1 MPFSYKIFVKQLTG
15 IGKKSGKGVLMNKKV
30 LLLALIMV
38 MAVSSLFAVN
48 NVVFVTGSPY
58 AKQYVNSSVDT
69 HYSSNYGFG
78 FKAGYRHF
86 DSVVLWGADIA
97 YQNFKYTNK
106 DTDATAYLG
115 NLQILAKVGGKAV
128 LSETVDLNG
137 DIGCGLDIDFSRV
150 AVNCNFVIAGSGSLS
165 VFVAPKVAVV
175 GGLDVSVVWAKS
187 QGSVYKTAQWNLVPH
202 IGAEIDF

>member
-15 IGKKSGKGVLMNKKV
+15 IGKNSGKGVLMNKKV

-58 AKQYVNSSVDT
+58 AKQYVNSNLNTNSG
-69 HYSSNYGFG
+69 SKYGFG

-86 DSVVLWGADIA
+86 DSVVLWGADVA
-97 YQNFKYTNK
+97 YQNYTYYNK
-106 DTDATAYLG
+106 GSDTNAYIG
-115 NLQILAKVGGKAV
+115 NLMFLAKIGGKAV
-128 LSETVDLNG
+128 ITEKADLNG
-137 DIGCGLDIDFSRV
+137 DIGCGVDVCFSRV
-150 AVNCNFVIAGSGSLS
+150 ATNCNFVLAGSGSVSFYVNPRFAVVTGMDLS
-165 VFVAPKVAVV
+165 VE
-175 GGLDVSVVWAKS
+175 WAKDA
-187 QGSVYKTAQWNLVPH
+187 VYKTATWNVVPH